1 MQEDQST
8 RTLAVI
14 LGASRFPRY
23 PQLHQGPSF
32 YNSAAGLMEYL
43 EDAKGMG
50 LPSENILWLFDD
62 SESPSEQLVEIAEFL
77 TRRDAQLKTVGTRA
91 EDLLI
96 YYVGHGLFTR
106 GAEQAYCLALRNTNL
121 INEGATSMRAAELA
135 GVVKENAAF
144 MRRYLILDCCFAASI
159 YREFQSGP
167 LTAASVQIKKEFPER
182 GTAVMCS
189 SNAYEPARAPLG
201 LDRTMF
207 SGSLIR
213 ALRAGDKRGGPQFSF
228 SELGDL
234 IRDDLSS
241 SYPETWVR
249 PEVHSPDQRQGNVAH
264 LPLFP
269 NPAYV
274 PPAAAKRTSTR
285 VAASLTVETAKKVEP
300 PAGQPPKPA
309 EEARRSKA
317 AEKRRPDQ
325 PHQKKPLS
333 APGAQSN
340 APAKRAKAVVEKKVK
355 RPAPARSFNTR
366 AQDDKSQIAA
376 QKAAEKLFVEW
387 RKRERAREVERKR
400 QARERAEERRQRQLA
415 AEEQERK
422 ELLARQEAA
431 ADRELERMRR
441 ERAKLAGRDEIGRD
455 EPEKKVTPPVR
466 PTTTNQGPQKRPETP
481 LERKE
486 RLARQDAAAERE
498 LERMR
503 RERAKLAGRA
513 EIGRAEPEKKV
524 APPVQPT
531 TTNQGPQKRPETPL
545 QRKERL
551 ARQNAAAERELE
563 RMRRERAEEAEQRKQ
578 ANQPFSL
585 QSWLG
590 WRK

>member
-1 MQEDQST
+1 
-8 RTLAVI
+8 
-14 LGASRFPRY
+14 
-23 PQLHQGPSF
+23 
-32 YNSAAGLMEYL
+32 MEYL

-106 GAEQAYCLALRNTNL
+106 GAEQAYCLAVRNTNL

-167 LTAASVQIKKEFPER
+167 LTAASVQIRREFPER

-234 IRDDLSS
+234 IRDDLSL

-285 VAASLTVETAKKVEP
+285 VAASVAVASAKKVEP
-300 PAGQPPKPA
+300 PAGQPPEPA
-309 EEARRSKA
+309 AETRRSKA
-317 AEKRRPDQ
+317 AEKRRADQPDQ
-325 PHQKKPLS
+325 KTPLS
-333 APGAQSN
+333 APGAPLN
-340 APAKRAKAVVEKKVK
+340 APAKRVKAQVEKKVD
-355 RPAPARSFNTR
+355 RPAPARAQNTR
-366 AQDDKSQIAA
+366 AQDDKGQIAA

-387 RKRERAREVERKR
+387 RKREKAREAERKR

-422 ELLARQEAA
+422 ELQARQEAA
-431 ADRELERMRR
+431 ADRELKRMRS
-441 ERAKLAGRDEIGRD
+441 ERAKLAGRDRPSAEVGKAQ
-455 EPEKKVTPPVR
+455 PEKKASPPVR
-466 PTTTNQGPQKRPETP
+466 PTPTNQVRQKRPETP
-481 LERKE
+481 LE
-486 RLARQDAAAERE
+486 
-498 LERMR
+498 
-503 RERAKLAGRA
+503 
-513 EIGRAEPEKKV
+513 
-524 APPVQPT
+524 
-531 TTNQGPQKRPETPL
+531 
-545 QRKERL
+545 RKERL

-563 RMRRERAEEAEQRKQ
+563 RMKRERAEEAEQRKR